1 MVMKRYMLVIVL
13 GSMVA
18 ACAGEA
24 PPVLSAKSVAPAA
37 QASVA
42 SNAQQVTTATT
53 TRTPLMAA
61 GGGAQPTA
69 PQPPVTQAAAVQPTA
84 APEATPASALPAVPA
99 TTNGTIHGTITA
111 MPAGAA
117 KSAVVYL
124 QDGPLA
130 QPVNASIVNKQMNF
144 APYLSVITVGGKVT
158 FGNND
163 PFPHNIFT
171 PDHEKWDLGQL
182 DQHGA
187 KAKTFAKAGAY
198 TLLCNLHPNMKAYVL
213 VIGSSYFAKSDG
225 KGNFTI
231 KDVPAGTYKLS
242 AWAPGVQTATQSVT
256 VSGDTAVSF
265 ELHR

>member
-1 MVMKRYMLVIVL
+1 MKSIATFLVL
-13 GSMVA
+13 GSMAA
-18 ACAGEA
+18 ACAGQLPPAASADSAATEPPPTAAEPGASVQPAQAQPAAAQPAALAQPAAAA
-24 PPVLSAKSVAPAA
+24 PQAPAA
-37 QASVA
+37 TAQAPA
-42 SNAQQVTTATT
+42 PAQG
-53 TRTPLMAA
+53 AA
-61 GGGAQPTA
+61 PST
-69 PQPPVTQAAAVQPTA
+69 PTA
-84 APEATPASALPAVPA
+84 APAA
-99 TTNGTIHGTITA
+99 TTAATGTIHGTITA

-130 QPVNASIVNKQMNF
+130 QAVNASITNKQMSF
-144 APYLSVITVGGKVT
+144 APYISVVTTGGKVT
-158 FGNND
+158 FGNSD

-256 VSGDTAVSF
+256 VSGDTAVNF